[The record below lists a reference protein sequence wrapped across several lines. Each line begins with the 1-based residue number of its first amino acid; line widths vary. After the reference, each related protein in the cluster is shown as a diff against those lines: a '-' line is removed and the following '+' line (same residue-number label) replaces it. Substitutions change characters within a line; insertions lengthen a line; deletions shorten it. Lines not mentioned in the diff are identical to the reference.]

1 MKIKS
6 RIILT
11 LLLVMLLVFFYGYCR
26 YKTLESGCYIPTNID
41 VVFYKKDKNKKTDAK
56 GCFFCEQYVS
66 TMNNIMKHVYF
77 HVTPKHVQW
86 YYDGEENISSI
97 VNNRVNINH
106 VWYTARSGFGN
117 NIIFTSDEKSTCA
130 LFSCQMTFVL
140 KKTDDNSPELG
151 KLRQEYAQSLK
162 ALQVKI
168 LRERELFNNTA
179 MPDFPGSLFST
190 TNGFSLKLPF
200 NVQESTKE
208 WLGGIYRRKIEGLN
222 IDKNDSG
229 TTVYDYHD
237 RPNQIDGELIV
248 VSGKKDDFNIHSWLA
263 GQRGIIFNSENGA
276 VYYDQY
282 GEIEVIYI
290 QFNASEQRYF
300 IGLAHA
306 RSVVAAAKAFSFL
319 RTMDPRYRGKNR
331 ISLSDIELS
340 RHELEDKYKTKVN
353 ELLNVSDIESKVQS
367 NIDFEFN
374 FNKELK
380 SKFTLSKTKNDSSVV
395 IKPFR
400 IAVLF
405 MLDRDFDYIN
415 IVIFSESVR
424 KLMDN
429 AKWINPQGKL
439 YNDYFV
445 YQKDGDGFYYYYR
458 SLGNGTTLR
467 VTVPVSED
475 HMVERMFLLQALRQ
489 IDSKIFIPRAKTAQ
503 G

>member
-1 MKIKS
+1 MKIKTG
-6 RIILT
+6 IV
-11 LLLVMLLVFFYGYCR
+11 LVSFLVIFVVLAYGCYR
-26 YKTLESGCYIPTNID
+26 YNFIESGYYITDKVN
-41 VVFYKKDKNKKTDAK
+41 VSFYKVKSKKQKSDAK
-56 GCFFCEQYVS
+56 KCFFCEQYVS
-66 TMNNIMKHVYF
+66 AVNNIMKHVYF

-106 VWYTARSGFGN
+106 VWYTTRSGFGN
-117 NIIFTSDEKSTCA
+117 DIIFTSDEKSTCA

-140 KKTDDNSPELG
+140 KRTDDNSPELG

-168 LRERELFNNTA
+168 LRESELFNNTA
-179 MPDFPGSLFST
+179 MPDFPGSLFSA

-208 WLGGIYRRKIEGLN
+208 WLGGIYRRKIEGLK

-276 VYYDQY
+276 VYYDEY

-306 RSVVAAAKAFSFL
+306 RTVVAAAKAFSFL
-319 RTMDPRYRGKNR
+319 RTMDPRYRGNNW

-340 RHELEDKYKTKVN
+340 RNDLEDKYKTKTS
-353 ELLNVSDIESKVQS
+353 ELLNVSEIENKIQS
-367 NIDFEFN
+367 EIDFNERVKLRFN
-374 FNKELK
+374 
-380 SKFTLSKTKNDSSVV
+380 LSQTKNDSSVV
-395 IKPFR
+395 IEPFKV
-400 IAVLF
+400 AVFF

-415 IVIFSESVR
+415 IAIFSESVK

-429 AKWINPQGKL
+429 AKRINPQGKL

-467 VTVPVSED
+467 VTVPVSDD
-475 HMVERMFLLQALRQ
+475 HMVERMLLLQVLRQ
-489 IDSKIFIPRAKTAQ
+489 IDSKIFIPRAETA
-503 G
+503 

>member
-6 RIILT
+6 GIILT
-11 LLLVMLLVFFYGYCR
+11 LLLVMLLVLFYGYCR
-26 YKTLESGCYIPTNID
+26 YKTLESGYYIPSNIN

-162 ALQVKI
+162 ALQMKI
-168 LRERELFNNTA
+168 LRERELFNNTVIS
-179 MPDFPGSLFST
+179 DFPGTLFSIAD
-190 TNGFSLKLPF
+190 GFSLKLPF

-208 WLGGIYRRKIEGLN
+208 WLGGIYRRKIGGLI

-237 RPNQIDGELIV
+237 RPNQTDGELVV
-248 VSGKKDDFNIHSWLA
+248 VSGKKNDFNMKSWLT
-263 GQRGIIFNSENGA
+263 GQRGIIFSSQNGA
-276 VYYDQY
+276 AYYDQY
-282 GEIEVIYI
+282 GELEVIYI
-290 QFNASEQRYF
+290 QFNALLQRYF

-306 RSVVAAAKAFSFL
+306 RSLDAAAKAFSFL
-319 RTMDPRYRGKNR
+319 RTMDPRYRGKKW

-340 RHELEDKYKTKVN
+340 RNDLEDKYKTKTS
-353 ELLNVSDIESKVQS
+353 ELLNISEIENKIQSDI
-367 NIDFEFN
+367 DFNERVKLEFN
-374 FNKELK
+374 
-380 SKFTLSKTKNDSSVV
+380 LSQTKNDSPVV
-395 IKPFR
+395 IESFR
-400 IAVLF
+400 VAVFF

-415 IVIFSESVR
+415 IAIFSESVR

-429 AKWINPQGKL
+429 AKRINPQGKL
-439 YNDYFV
+439 YSDYFV

-475 HMVERMFLLQALRQ
+475 HMVERIFLLQALRQ
-489 IDSKIFIPRAKTAQ
+489 IDSKIFIPRAKKAQ